1 MKRRRTGAAIL
12 DLLSIISNSSRCV
25 LVQLPTRIASLETN
39 RNGPTLNETALVSRV
54 LLRVIH
60 NVLFVRPIRGE
71 DLGQLR
77 VVQIMYL

>member
-25 LVQLPTRIASLETN
+25 LVQLPTGIAWETN
-39 RNGPTLNETALVSRV
+39 RNGPTLNKTALVSRV